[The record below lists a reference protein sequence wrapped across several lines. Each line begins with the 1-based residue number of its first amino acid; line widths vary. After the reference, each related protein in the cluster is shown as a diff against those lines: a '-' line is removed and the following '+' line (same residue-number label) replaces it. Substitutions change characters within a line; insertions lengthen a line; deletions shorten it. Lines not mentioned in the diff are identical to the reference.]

1 MSGVEGLRTNGVEA
15 LRITGVEGLTVSRD
29 FAPTGR
35 LSHAVPFRT
44 LRTAIVLIVVAA
56 PAAGQSPAVHERIAE
71 IRVHGNHSIPEVEVL
86 SLAGIA
92 VDDRILPDTV
102 DLVTVR
108 LVKTGRFDSV
118 DVRKRYRSL
127 EATSDVVL
135 MIVVHERPSPGRG
148 GLVMAGLR
156 RLGRQSMVSPIIAY
170 DEGYGFSYGARASF
184 VDALGSRARLS
195 VPVAWG
201 AIRRASA
208 EVERSFDRRWLSTLR
223 GHASVSRNEHPH
235 FDIAERR
242 IDLRMTAERQLAGGV
257 DLAAHAART
266 DVVFGGVD
274 ERFAAYGGS
283 VSLRLGARS
292 AFPRDAF
299 VARVGWERM
308 DWLNVARPSATRIDL
323 DLRGFKKLVG
333 QSVLAVR
340 SLYRSADRPLPAYE
354 QALLGGAATLR
365 GSRVGM
371 AVGDRL
377 TAGSVELRLPLDS
390 PLSIGAAG
398 VSLFGNIGAVTS
410 AGRSFTDV
418 AFPEGGGIGL
428 FFTAPFVRLQLDVAH
443 DFEGAVRAHI
453 SAGLRF

>member
-1 MSGVEGLRTNGVEA
+1 MGAVVLR
-15 LRITGVEGLTVSRD
+15 
-29 FAPTGR
+29 
-35 LSHAVPFRT
+35 
-44 LRTAIVLIVVAA
+44 AIVPLLVLLIVAPSA
-56 PAAGQSPAVHERIAE
+56 GGQPPAAQERIAE
-71 IRVHGNHSIPEVEVL
+71 IRVHGNHSIPELHVL
-86 SLAGIA
+86 ELAGVA
-92 VDDRILPDTV
+92 VGDRILPDTA
-102 DLVTVR
+102 DLVTER
-108 LVKTGRFDSV
+108 LLKTGRFDGV

-156 RLGRQSMVSPIIAY
+156 RLAGQSMFSPIIDY

-184 VDALGSRARLS
+184 VDALGSRARVS

-223 GHASVSRNEHPH
+223 GRASVSRSEHPH

-242 IDLRMTAERQLAGGV
+242 TDLRMTAERRFAGGV

-266 DVVFGGVD
+266 DVVFGGFD
-274 ERFAAYGGS
+274 ERFASYGGS
-283 VSLRLGARS
+283 VSLSLGARA

-299 VARVGWERM
+299 VASVGWERM
-308 DWLNVARPSATRIDL
+308 DWLNMARPSATRFDL
-323 DLRGFKKLVG
+323 DVRGFKKLVG

-340 SLYRSADRPLPAYE
+340 TLYRGANRPLPAYE

-390 PLSIGAAG
+390 PLSIGTAG
-398 VSLFGNIGAVTS
+398 ISLFGDIGAVTS

-418 AFPEGGGIGL
+418 AFPEGAGIGL

-443 DFEGAVRAHI
+443 DFEGSIRAHI

>member
-1 MSGVEGLRTNGVEA
+1 V
-15 LRITGVEGLTVSRD
+15 I
-29 FAPTGR
+29 
-35 LSHAVPFRT
+35 
-44 LRTAIVLIVVAA
+44 AA
-56 PAAGQSPAVHERIAE
+56 PAAGQSPTAQERVAE
-71 IRVHGNHSIPEVEVL
+71 IKVHGNHSIPEVEVL
-86 SLAGIA
+86 SLAGVA
-92 VDDRILPDTV
+92 VGDRILPDTV
-102 DLVTVR
+102 DFVTER
-108 LVKTGRFDSV
+108 LLKSGRFDGV

-127 EATSDVVL
+127 EATNDVVL
-135 MIVVHERPSPGRG
+135 MIVVHERPRPGRG

-156 RLGRQSMVSPIIAY
+156 RLAGDSMFSPIVDY
-170 DEGYGFSYGARASF
+170 DEGYGFSYGARATF
-184 VDALGSRARLS
+184 VDALGPSARLS

-223 GHASVSRNEHPH
+223 GRASVSRSEHPH

-242 IDLRMTAERQLAGGV
+242 TDLRMTAERQLAGGI

-266 DVVFGGVD
+266 DVVFGGLD
-274 ERFAAYGGS
+274 ERFASYGGS
-283 VSLRLGARS
+283 VSLSVGARS

-308 DWLNVARPSATRIDL
+308 DWLNVARPSATRLDL
-323 DLRGFKKLVG
+323 DVRGFQKLVG

-340 SLYRSADRPLPAYE
+340 ALYRGANRPLPAYE
-354 QALLGGAATLR
+354 HALLGGAATLR

-371 AVGDRL
+371 AAGDRL

-390 PLSIGAAG
+390 PLSVGAAG
-398 VSLFGNIGAVTS
+398 ISLFGDIGAVTS

-418 AFPEGGGIGL
+418 AFPEGAGIGL
-428 FFTAPFVRLQLDVAH
+428 FFSAPLVRIQLDLAH
-443 DFEGAVRAHI
+443 NFEGSVRAHV